1 MVKTLRRGMKEIQQ
15 RTQMLIDQSVRYEKE
30 ASQQIESVK
39 LSSESAAM
47 AAQAELAKARCEAAT
62 AAANHKTALANWQG
76 ELDLHKA
83 EAATLRREIER
94 IENERDRAREESR
107 RADAS
112 KAAMEVEVKEARK
125 IQMQRD
131 RELQVDKNSTAQQ
144 LYEAKEAF
152 ERQKTALE
160 QSLAACTARAEEAEA
175 TVATLKV
182 QFAEAHAAI
191 QRLEGELAETHA
203 AREGL
208 AIEKVSLNSELA
220 SLREE
225 LNGHLQQHEKVVG
238 DSAAVSN
245 ELGDWKKKAA
255 DLLSELEKERSAA
268 ADAALAAGT
277 AAEAIAADKASVEA
291 KKSELEAV
299 VAEAA
304 AREQTLTA
312 ERDELKAALDAAM
325 AQRSE
330 AELAAAG
337 ATQKLQTIESEAASL
352 AGERASLS
360 EEANKLREE
369 AAAARRQAD
378 TAQETLARVTH
389 DAEETAAKLEHLEG
403 QLEALQECTM
413 GLQVGDQRELLS
425 RMVSKIAT
433 LEAAVVSAEAR
444 RREAHNQL
452 VELKGNI
459 RVFCRIR
466 PHTRPIALPGN
477 DGSSVRVLADN
488 KEHSFAFDRVFKPQ
502 MSQAAIFDEVSD
514 VVQSALDGYK
524 VCLFSY
530 GQTGAGKTHTMQGG
544 RGPGEEGIIPRAV
557 SKILATV
564 ARLREQGWE
573 YTLEASYIEVY
584 NEQLRDLLGG
594 TDGRGGRIAENNAI
608 QHQPNG
614 GHTIVLGAA
623 RVPVDSEED
632 AEELIRRAAA
642 ARAVESTA
650 MNAVSSRSHSVFM
663 LYITGKHEATATCL
677 QGSLNLVDLAG
688 SERLARSQAEGQRAR
703 EACSINKSLS
713 SLGDVFAALAAK
725 QTHIPYRNSKLTHL
739 LQPCLGGTGKT
750 LMFVNINPEP
760 ESAGE
765 SLCSLR
771 FAAKVNACET
781 GAKGGA
787 ARNVGSTS
795 TSIENAGNNI
805 NGAPGGSSGLF
816 RTTSAGLDARP
827 SLTGRASVAVGGA
840 SGSGAGNS
848 AAAGARRMSMIPSAG
863 VKRSAM
869 GPPAPTAS
877 RVARPKFN

>member
-1 MVKTLRRGMKEIQQ
+1 MKEIQQ
-15 RTQMLIDQSVRYEKE
+15 RTQMFIDQSVRYEKE
-30 ASQQIESVK
+30 AAQQVESVK
-39 LSSESAAM
+39 LSSESASM
-47 AAQAELAKARCEAAT
+47 AAQAELANARREAAT

-94 IENERDRAREESR
+94 IENERDRAREDSR
-107 RADAS
+107 RADTA

-125 IQMQRD
+125 MQIQRD

-144 LYEAKEAF
+144 LYEAKEMF

-160 QSLAACTARAEEAEA
+160 HSLVACTARAEEAEA

-182 QFAEAHAAI
+182 QFAEAQAAV
-191 QRLEGELAETHA
+191 QRLEGELVETQA
-203 AREGL
+203 ARDGL
-208 AIEKVSLNSELA
+208 AAEKVTLNSELA
-220 SLREE
+220 GLREQ

-238 DSAAVSN
+238 DSAAVAN
-245 ELGDWKKKAA
+245 ELGEWKKKAA
-255 DLLSELEKERSAA
+255 DLLAELEKERSAA
-268 ADAALAAGT
+268 AEAALAAGS
-277 AAEAIAADKASVEA
+277 AAEASAADKASIEA
-291 KKSELEAV
+291 KKSELEAA
-299 VAEAA
+299 VAKAA
-304 AREQTLTA
+304 AREQALTA
-312 ERDELKAALDAAM
+312 DREELKAALDAAI

-337 ATQKLQTIESEAASL
+337 AAEKLQNIESEAASL
-352 AGERASLS
+352 ADERASLS
-360 EEANKLREE
+360 EETAKLREE
-369 AAAARRQAD
+369 SAAARRQAE
-378 TAQETLARVTH
+378 TAEETLARVSR

-433 LEAAVVSAEAR
+433 LEAAVVNAEAR

-466 PHTRPIALPGN
+466 PHARPIALPGN

-488 KEHSFAFDRVFKPQ
+488 KEHAFAFDRVFKPQ

-573 YTLEASYIEVY
+573 YSLEASYIEVY

-594 TDGRGGRIAENNAI
+594 SGGRISESNAI

-623 RVPVDSEED
+623 RVQVDSEAD
-632 AEELIRRAAA
+632 AEELIRKAAA

-663 LYITGKHEATATCL
+663 LYITGKHEATTTCL

-713 SLGDVFAALAAK
+713 SLGDVFAALSAK

-760 ESAGE
+760 ESSGE

-781 GAKGGA
+781 AAKGGA
-787 ARNVGSTS
+787 SRNVGSSITTTENSNNGNTS
-795 TSIENAGNNI
+795 
-805 NGAPGGSSGLF
+805 GAVGGSGLF

-827 SLTGRASVAVGGA
+827 SLTGRASVAVGA
-840 SGSGAGNS
+840 NSNS

-863 VKRSAM
+863 AKRSAM